1 MKIDFKLC
9 EELRHIVEVQLIIII
24 IIIFKDGY
32 HLFSKWSLHS
42 MWPFL

>member
-9 EELRHIVEVQLIIII
+9 EELRHIVEVQLSV
-24 IIIFKDGY
+24 IIFKDGH